1 MKADSRSH
9 NTKVRI
15 FVLSLQ
21 VKWKAMRITAISVLL
36 FIAFNV
42 SAHTDTLRVVVVRPN
57 LLLYRMVHKDSLF
70 TRSKIEHLEFR
81 NTIQKILEKKNTI
94 LSVGVDYEADPRVT
108 LMMFEEIKALK
119 IKNFLSDNVS
129 ESEKETIYRQFS
141 IEQLI
146 KEQETQPIALKQSS
160 LNILVFSYPKLIWYD
175 DKEFPI
181 IHVEDFSPNLLG
193 DLANRYRTQPIFLK
207 FDLKANSNL
216 TKLIINELNRLEI
229 MNYEFK
235 ELDEKEKKIVSSML
249 GK

>member
-1 MKADSRSH
+1 
-9 NTKVRI
+9 
-15 FVLSLQ
+15 
-21 VKWKAMRITAISVLL
+21 MRIALL
-36 FIAFNV
+36 WFFMGWMVSV
-42 SAHTDTLRVVVVRPN
+42 SAKTDTLRVVVVRPN
-57 LLLYRMVHKDSLF
+57 LLLFRMAQKDSLF

-81 NTIQKILEKKNTI
+81 NSVQKILQKKSTV

-119 IKNFLSDNVS
+119 IKNFHSDNVS
-129 ESEKETIYRQFS
+129 DTEKEIIYRQFS

-146 KEQETQPIALKQSS
+146 KEQETQLIALKQSS

-175 DKEFPI
+175 DKEFPN
-181 IHVEDFSPNLLG
+181 IHVEDFSPDLLG
-193 DLANRYRTQPIFLK
+193 DLANRYRNQPIFLK

-235 ELDEKEKKIVSSML
+235 ELDEKEKKIVSSMI
-249 GK
+249 GKQ